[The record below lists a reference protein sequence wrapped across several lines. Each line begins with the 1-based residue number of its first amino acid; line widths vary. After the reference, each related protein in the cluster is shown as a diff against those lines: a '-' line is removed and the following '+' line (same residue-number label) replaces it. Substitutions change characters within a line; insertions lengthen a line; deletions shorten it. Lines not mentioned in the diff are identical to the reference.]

1 MGKECKTSTITSK
14 NIDANNHKPLDK
26 DIKNN
31 SNDNKNDTEIKM
43 EIKQE
48 ENIDN
53 SLNNEKNDNIKE
65 EIDINNDK
73 IIKSKSQNKNS
84 KISETKQN
92 IKINGKDKSIE
103 EDHKENKNTNHIN
116 EHTTVSWGLGEKE
129 INRKPPSKINYSFK
143 LEDIVK

>member
-53 SLNNEKNDNIKE
+53 NLNNEKNDNIKE

-73 IIKSKSQNKNS
+73 IIK
-84 KISETKQN
+84 ISETKQN
-92 IKINGKDKSIE
+92 IKINGKEKSIE
-103 EDHKENKNTNHIN
+103 EDHKENKNTN
-116 EHTTVSWGLGEKE
+116 
-129 INRKPPSKINYSFK
+129 
-143 LEDIVK
+143 